1 MNIRLHLYKYI
12 QKLINKFRKQKM
24 QQNIYNELQTVFK
37 LYDSFVIA
45 IKGNWGTGKTFFWN
59 KFKEENL

>member
-1 MNIRLHLYKYI
+1 MNIRLHLYIYI

-45 IKGNWGTGKTFFWN
+45 IKKVIGISKVSLLFC
-59 KFKEENL
+59 L